1 MPKEK
6 KIVVGLELKD
16 KKFLT
21 GLSQINKSVQDVGK
35 TVKKIITETGGDFA
49 TLSGKIDQTKGAIN
63 RGNTTM
69 TTMVKVLREIRT
81 HLADLKGSVGT
92 TNTALD
98 TLNKTAGRTETG
110 IKQIKGAVNQV
121 STEVK
126 QFSTSVNATIAST
139 NQLANA
145 NMQVAQSFNA
155 VGQAAQTSSSTGLAN
170 VQNAYDRLRS
180 SGRNALGS
188 ISSGGVGEFIDIF
201 NPARVAKA
209 AGWNM
214 AYKIADAPMRAFQ
227 GIASGAKQAIDNTS
241 KLEGTMFDLQ
251 AYLGG
256 AAQDE
261 FQKLAKTMGK
271 TGTDEQLNDAGLEI
285 LQQKILLIGQQ
296 STFTAAQIADA
307 AQNAAKAGVSL
318 EEIAGEGGT
327 ALESINYLAQNTGE
341 SLESSAT
348 QVAKL
353 QALFES
359 NLAKS
364 QQAMGQSVHAGKQ
377 YQMIVD
383 GLATADMSS
392 AASAQE
398 LTQALFNVGGSASNL
413 NMSFFE
419 TVSLVSQMVP
429 AFESAASAGTSLKYV
444 FSGISGGR
452 SIKAKGAMQR
462 FNLMD
467 QFGQSV
473 FFGKN
478 EKTGKTE
485 FKGIEFMTEKLR
497 EVFGDESG
505 MAVDVRNRVITDI
518 FGQDALKAVSRM
530 VSMTDEQ
537 AQEMYKMAADMT
549 SNAASG
555 VEAAANLAMI
565 KNEGLEFDI
574 EYFRG
579 TIDALQTTLTM
590 PLMKPMSNFV
600 KTFSSIG
607 DAAFAVLTDA
617 KDADTT
623 IKTIKTEFMGTS
635 LLPGAEAL
643 MDTAV
648 KFARTLGGV
657 LKVITTE
664 GYSISSVSKAI
675 ATLFGGSK
683 NEISARAAEFEGL
696 LKRTYAGLEKFVKT
710 VPSMLEKL
718 AKGSLIAF
726 DALIRALTWI
736 AENWETVY
744 KGIETVISALIVSKV
759 VSFTT
764 EIGNMGIAL
773 FDMAKGAKAAGGWL
787 ATIAG
792 INTGYAGGITQLV
805 QGAAG
810 KLSGAAGASAIPTM
824 SGVGSTAAAGAQAA
838 AAGATATNAAAKS
851 IPILVRLVGAWQ
863 SFTMALGAAK
873 AALTSVAW
881 WFGTGILVGKLLL
894 VAAVLAGLAAAWQNN
909 TANLASWTKKHL
921 AAVGAYFSDFANLF
935 AYVWDRLSTTF
946 TSAGTRFQDFW
957 TWFSELAKGS
967 VAVAGLAEMAKGVMQ
982 ILEGLLVFVGG
993 VFKLLIGLITFDYHL
1008 IGEALTDIG
1017 ISIVTAVAGVFR
1029 TFSGLVETA
1038 VGVVVDAINKISET
1052 LTGNKLISF
1061 DLAYAWEKMNNFLE
1075 VGAGTANDIDKGYRQ
1090 GLKDAT
1096 KGTAA
1101 ATSAFVNKAIT
1112 GPTTSIL
1119 LTNSPSI
1126 WAYARAQDIGAG
1138 FIEGF
1143 YDVTDKV
1150 ADAMAT
1156 MMHVSIDRTNQTITK
1171 SVATMQK
1178 NVAGMTTATSSPALT
1193 AATKNVASPANKG
1206 TTEEQFLERAERY
1219 DKTGQRYAFSMP
1231 RTTFVPDFLKAGT
1244 SYIPQAAGYNP
1255 NAKFSPGY
1263 SMPGDSVSGR
1273 DLAIA
1278 GALAMDQKFIDH
1290 YQELFPDEKIDKTFI
1305 LNTILSGMAGYGET
1319 TTATRDA
1326 ALKDVAN
1333 SLGFESFNK
1342 YATSQQGVNA
1352 VRDAENV
1359 KRATATQYGLNPIR
1373 DPQTGERLQI
1383 TNPKELLEYF
1393 SAQTPT
1399 YRESSR
1405 GGPLLSVPTKFM
1417 KKQTAYMEDNAYF
1430 SELTTRLLDKRLRP
1444 SRDTFA
1450 TNEKGSLL
1458 YRAGETFKQSD
1469 TQIKNAMGM
1478 VIGEFDKS
1486 LGKYVVSLD
1495 EFNQQMQANGAA
1507 YGAIFGDVFSNIKQ
1521 NLTLT
1526 GNEVAVPTDDIT
1538 RYTQGAANLFGQI
1551 GDGKVTLPYVDPYN
1565 IMGYVEKYLGP
1576 SQYLGQGVFMHMGYT
1591 KDPNSVDLIETS
1603 YEARDLT
1610 PEEMNARNKPLDFVP
1625 VTQLPQMGSFFTDSI
1640 IPESY
1645 DGPSGMVSPDIA
1657 AYKQLYGEKGIE
1669 YHGLTKLFQSTPTLV
1684 DQYAQVGNRAATFL
1698 SMKQGKLNPEDY
1710 KTFQELLAL
1719 DQKDKDNF
1727 LAASKTLAAEQ
1738 NKIMSDPALT
1748 QEQKNTNV
1756 ARLQNDFTYN
1766 NRAMAG
1772 SYRDV
1777 LGVKVGGL
1785 ADYDTAVSE
1794 GKISEQAKPYTD
1806 TAFQRVREAYANAL
1820 DPKNQSEAFKK
1831 LSPEEQDRI
1840 KEAALQ
1846 LPLQTQAYYNSAIA
1860 DGVITDTERKLLEQ
1874 YSGDDAA
1881 AVAALIASA
1890 TLPTQ
1895 DQLNAAY
1902 APYLHGT
1909 ATVTAASNITGVAA
1923 PAFLAGLANI
1933 VTATAVL
1940 HGQEYA
1946 NAFIQGIA
1954 TDAEGNKIGLA
1965 SVTVLDAL
1973 SADPASIVKNG
1984 IKAGESLPEGIWQGI
1999 ANGTKVLAYKVTK
2012 YFGPA
2017 NESGDRNL
2025 IKVVR
2030 EAIKAKSPSGLYRDF
2045 VGLPIIEGVAEGI
2058 TDNKY
2063 LVEKALKDAIGIGSG
2078 TISAGLDAG
2087 SGVNDPEAG
2096 AFSGSE
2102 QTVSPYFLMGQSAS
2116 KDFVRGFVNAEDPIN
2131 AFSVA
2136 LMTAI
2141 SNPFNPQS
2149 MESSV
2154 LTMFAKVID
2163 FGKKIGRVLID
2174 DGFTPVI
2181 DGKTEEPWTFAT
2193 VVGLALAHTVSDEE
2207 GKWRPQAEALGKS
2220 ISLGIA
2226 AGIADGEAVGKMI
2239 ANVEAAVQAALK
2251 AGQDEI
2257 NANSPS
2263 RLFADKIGSPITEG
2277 IARGITD
2284 SSYMLDSAMGGL
2296 MDGAT
2301 RNYRPDISPVAL
2313 AGQRQAQI
2321 NAQNTYNYNLGVHTS
2336 QNPQVVQRS
2345 FAVMQS
2351 FTGES

>member
-16 KKFLT
+16 REFLN
-21 GLSQINKSVQDVGK
+21 GLKAINESVTKVGQNVGK
-35 TVKKIITETGGDFA
+35 LVTSMGGDFS
-49 TLSGKIDQTKGAIN
+49 TLSKAVKSNATAIGT
-63 RGNTTM
+63 GNKSLTDL
-69 TTMVKVLREIRT
+69 KDILKEIRT
-81 HLADLKGSVGT
+81 HLADLKSSVGT
-92 TNTALD
+92 TNTALN

-110 IKQIKGAVNQV
+110 IKQIKTAVDGV

-126 QFSTSVNATIAST
+126 QFGTVVNATVTST

-155 VGQAAQTSSSTGLAN
+155 VGQAAQTSASTGL
-170 VQNAYDRLRS
+170 QNAQNAFDRFKSHSR
-180 SGRNALGS
+180 GAFGS
-188 ISSGGVGEFIDIF
+188 IAEGGAIGGLLDIF
-201 NPARVAKA
+201 SPTRIAKA

-227 GIASGAKQAIDNTS
+227 GIAAGADQAIKNS
-241 KLEGTMFDLQ
+241 QQLEGTMFDLQ

-256 AAQDE
+256 PAQDA
-261 FQKLAKTMGK
+261 FQNLAKAMGQ
-271 TGTDEQLNDAGLEI
+271 TGSGEALNDAGMQV
-285 LQQKILLIGQQ
+285 LQNKILSIGQAT
-296 STFTAAQIADA
+296 TFTANEIANA
-307 AQNAAKAGVSL
+307 TVNAAKAGISL

-327 ALESINYLAQNTGE
+327 ALDAISYLSQNTGE

-359 NLAKS
+359 NLARS
-364 QQAMGQSVHAGKQ
+364 QEAMGKAAHAGEQ

-398 LTQALFNVGGSASNL
+398 LTEALFNVGGSASNL
-413 NMSFFE
+413 NISFFE
-419 TVSLVSQMVP
+419 TMSLVSQMVP

-452 SIKAKGAMQR
+452 SVKAKGAMQR

-467 QFGQSV
+467 ESGQSV

-478 EKTGKTE
+478 ELTGKTE

-497 EVFGDESG
+497 EVFGEKSG

-549 SNAASG
+549 SNAAAG
-555 VEAAANLAMI
+555 VRSAEQLAQI
-565 KNEGLEFDI
+565 KNEGLEYDI
-574 EYFRG
+574 EYLKG
-579 TIDALQTTLTM
+579 TLDALQTTLTM

-617 KDADTT
+617 QDADTK
-623 IKTIKTEFMGTS
+623 IKKIRTEFIPTS

-643 MDTAV
+643 MDTAI
-648 KFARTLGGV
+648 KFARTLSGV
-657 LKVITTE
+657 LKVITKE
-664 GYSISSVSKAI
+664 GYSINSVSKAL

-683 NEISARAAEFEGL
+683 KEISARAAEFEGL
-696 LKRTYAGLEKFVKT
+696 LKRTYAGLEKFVKA

-718 AKGSLIAF
+718 AKWSLRAF

-736 AENWETVY
+736 SENWETVY
-744 KGIETVISALIVSKV
+744 KGLMTVISALLVSRV
-759 VSFTT
+759 VSFTS
-764 EIGNMGIAL
+764 EIINMGIAL
-773 FDMAKGAKAAGGWL
+773 FDMAKGAKAAGGYL

-792 INTGYAGGITQLV
+792 INTGNAGGITQLV

-838 AAGATATNAAAKS
+838 AAGATATTKAAAS
-851 IPILVRLVGAWQ
+851 IPIMVRLIGAWQ

-881 WFGTGILVGKLLL
+881 WLGTGVIAIKLIAI
-894 VAAVLAGLAAAWQNN
+894 AAVLAGLAAAWQNN

-921 AAVGAYFSDFANLF
+921 GEVGAYFSDFANLF
-935 AYVWDRLSTTF
+935 AYVWDRLSTSF
-946 TSAGTRFQDFW
+946 TSAGIRFQDFW
-957 TWFSELAKGS
+957 AWFSELAKGS

-993 VFKLLIGLITFDYHL
+993 VFKLLIGAITLDYHL

-1029 TFSGLVETA
+1029 TFSGFVETA

-1119 LTNSPSI
+1119 LTNSPSM
-1126 WAYARAQDIGAG
+1126 WAYARAQDVGQG
-1138 FIEGF
+1138 FADGF
-1143 YDVTDKV
+1143 YDATDKV
-1150 ADAMAT
+1150 ANAMAS
-1156 MMHVSIDRTNQTITK
+1156 MMHVSMDRASQVLSTSTT
-1171 SVATMQK
+1171 AMQQSI
-1178 NVAGMTTATSSPALT
+1178 AGMTTVSSTPTST
-1193 AATKNVASPANKG
+1193 VTTKNVVSPANKG
-1206 TTEEQFLERAERY
+1206 VTEEEWLERAERY
-1219 DKTGQRYAFSMP
+1219 DKTGQSYAFSNP
-1231 RTTFVPDFLKAGT
+1231 TTTFVPDFLKSGS

-1255 NAKFSPGY
+1255 NAKPPAGY
-1263 SMPGDSVSGR
+1263 NMPGDGFSVQ
-1273 DLAIA
+1273 DHAIA
-1278 GALAMDQKFIDH
+1278 GALAMDQVFLDH
-1290 YQELFPDEKIDKTFI
+1290 YQTLFPDKKIDKTFV
-1305 LNTILSGMAGYGET
+1305 LNTVLKGGVGGGLLTPAEMYGEGT
-1319 TTATRDA
+1319 KEARDA
-1326 ALKDVAN
+1326 ALLDVAN
-1333 SLGFESFNK
+1333 TLGFDSFDR
-1342 YATSQQGVNA
+1342 YAVSQQGVNA
-1352 VRDAENV
+1352 VRDSENA
-1359 KRATATQYGLNPIR
+1359 KRNRVTTPA
-1373 DPQTGERLQI
+1373 
-1383 TNPKELLEYF
+1383 ELLKVYSE
-1393 SAQTPT
+1393 QMPT
-1399 YRESSR
+1399 YRESSL
-1405 GGPLLSVPTKFM
+1405 GGPMLSVPTKFM

-1450 TNEKGSLL
+1450 TNEKGSLFT
-1458 YRAGETFKQSD
+1458 RAGETFKQSD

-1495 EFNQQMQANGAA
+1495 TFNQQMQANGAA
-1507 YGAIFGDVFSNIKQ
+1507 YGAIFGNIFSNIKE

-1526 GNEVAVPTDDIT
+1526 GNETVVPKGDIA
-1538 RYTQGAANLFGQI
+1538 RYTQGAADQFGMI
-1551 GDGKVTLPYVDPYN
+1551 GTGTVNIPNKKTFSLPSGLAFESAGGGGYWRVGTSADLRSDRVTS
-1565 IMGYVEKYLGP
+1565 IRT
-1576 SQYLGQGVFMHMGYT
+1576 ST
-1591 KDPNSVDLIETS
+1591 ETR
-1603 YEARDLT
+1603 AATR
-1610 PEEMNARNKPLDFVP
+1610 EEMAGASPDMPFVP
-1625 VTQLPQMGSFFTDSI
+1625 VTALPQAASFFTDSI
-1640 IPESY
+1640 IPEQY
-1645 DGPSGMVSPDIA
+1645 DGEHGRVSTDVA
-1657 AYKQLYGEKGIE
+1657 AYKKMYGASGLEFR
-1669 YHGLTKLFQSTPTLV
+1669 GLTKLFEGNQELTS
-1684 DQYAQVGNRAATFL
+1684 QYAQVGNRAATFL
-1698 SMKQGKLNPEDY
+1698 SLKQGKLNKEDY
-1710 KTFQELLAL
+1710 GTFMVLLA
-1719 DQKDKDNF
+1719 KDKADKEAF
-1727 LAASKTLAAEQ
+1727 IKAAQLLKTEQ
-1738 NKIMSDPALT
+1738 EAVQNDATLTPEQKQQKLT
-1748 QEQKNTNV
+1748 QLSSSFGYAQSSL
-1756 ARLQNDFTYN
+1756 AGTY
-1766 NRAMAG
+1766 RE
-1772 SYRDV
+1772 V
-1777 LGVKVGGL
+1777 LGVKVGSL
-1785 ADYDTAVSE
+1785 ADYDTKVVANEVP
-1794 GKISEQAKPYTD
+1794 EQAKQYTD
-1806 TAFQRVREAYANAL
+1806 TAFQRVREAYAGAV
-1820 DPKNQSEAFKK
+1820 DPKNWSEAFKK
-1831 LSPEEQDRI
+1831 LTPEQQEKLKTAVQ
-1840 KEAALQ
+1840 EM
-1846 LPLQTQAYYNSAIA
+1846 PLATQAYYNDAIK
-1860 DGVITDTERKLLEQ
+1860 DGVITDSERILLEQ
-1874 YSGDDAA
+1874 YSQEDAKRIGEI
-1881 AVAALIASA
+1881 IAGGV
-1890 TLPTQ
+1890 LPTQ
-1895 DQLNAAY
+1895 EQLDAAFQ
-1902 APYLHGT
+1902 PYIDGT
-1909 ATVTAASNITGVAA
+1909 ATYTAAENITGILSDSYISGVKNIVG
-1923 PAFLAGLANI
+1923 GLAK
-1933 VTATAVL
+1933 TL
-1940 HGQEYA
+1940 GQ
-1946 NAFIQGIA
+1946 NAIDAFVNGWL
-1954 TDAEGNKIGLA
+1954 TDPEGNKIDLN
-1965 SVTVLDAL
+1965 SITVQDILNLDP
-1973 SADPASIVKNG
+1973 DK
-1984 IKAGESLPEGIWQGI
+1984 IKAQGIVIGSSIPEGIAQGI
-1999 ANGTKVLAYKVTK
+1999 KNNSTLTRTIIEELGPNGNVLKTVT
-2012 YFGPA
+2012 GPWVLKT
-2017 NESGDRNL
+2017 G
-2025 IKVVR
+2025 
-2030 EAIKAKSPSGLYRDF
+2030 SPSKLYRDE
-2045 VGLPIIEGVAEGI
+2045 VGKPMIEGVAEGI
-2058 TDNKY
+2058 KENASS
-2063 LVEKALKDAIGIGSG
+2063 VEEAMKLALGMGSSALKTGQGFIPE
-2078 TISAGLDAG
+2078 
-2087 SGVNDPEAG
+2087 GVAG
-2096 AFSGSE
+2096 APAE
-2102 QTVSPYFLMGQSAS
+2102 DKTKVSPYFLMGQSAS
-2116 KDFVRGFVNAEDPIN
+2116 KDFIKGFVNAEDPIN

-2149 MESSV
+2149 METPV
-2154 LTMFAKVID
+2154 LSMFAKVTD

-2193 VVGLALAHTVSDEE
+2193 VVGLALAHTVGDEE

-2220 ISLGIA
+2220 ISHGIA
-2226 AGIADGEAVGKMI
+2226 EGIADSAAVGKMI
-2239 ANVEAAVQAALK
+2239 ANVEAAVQAALD
-2251 AGQDEI
+2251 AGQVKI

>member
-126 QFSTSVNATIAST
+126 QFGTSVNATIAST

-170 VQNAYDRLRS
+170 VQNAYDRLKS

-188 ISSGGVGEFIDIF
+188 ISSGGVGEFLDVF

-209 AGWNM
+209 AGWNL

-227 GIASGAKQAIDNTS
+227 GIASGAKQAIDNAS
-241 KLEGTMFDLQ
+241 QLEGTMFDLQ

-271 TGTDEQLNDAGLEI
+271 TGTDEQLNDAGLEV
-285 LQQKILLIGQQ
+285 LQKKILTIGQQ
-296 STFTAAQIADA
+296 STFTAAQIAEA

-327 ALESINYLAQNTGE
+327 ALESISYLAQNTGE

-364 QQAMGQSVHAGKQ
+364 QQAMGQSVHAGRQ
-377 YQMIVD
+377 YQLIVD

-392 AASAQE
+392 AASAKE
-398 LTQALFNVGGSASNL
+398 LTEALFNVGGSASNL
-413 NMSFFE
+413 NISFFE
-419 TVSLVSQMVP
+419 TMSLVSQMVP

-452 SIKAKGAMQR
+452 SVKAKGAMQR

-467 QFGQSV
+467 ESGQSV

-478 EKTGKTE
+478 EETGKTE

-555 VEAAANLAMI
+555 VQAAQNLAMI
-565 KNEGLEFDI
+565 KNEGLEYDI
-574 EYFRG
+574 EYFKG

-617 KDADTT
+617 KDADET

-657 LKVITTE
+657 LKVITEE

-718 AKGSLIAF
+718 AKGGLWAF

-744 KGIETVISALIVSKV
+744 KGLMTVISALIVSKV

-792 INTGYAGGITQLV
+792 INTGNAGGITQLV

-824 SGVGSTAAAGAQAA
+824 SGVGSTAAAGVTAA
-838 AAGATATNAAAKS
+838 AAGTTAAASS
-851 IPILVRLVGAWQ
+851 IPIMTRLMGLWTSFATAVGSAWASLGSFSGLLTLVSRAIGFLISPFVLLTAAIV
-863 SFTMALGAAK
+863 SFYVT
-873 AALTSVAW
+873 
-881 WFGTGILVGKLLL
+881 
-894 VAAVLAGLAAAWQNN
+894 WQNN
-909 TANLASWTKKHL
+909 TAGMTDFLTEKFGNTFQYILQTVSMFGSGFLPIWTAITTAFSDISKSTFMDGLANIFKAAGTILEGAVLIIGGTLKLIVGIFTGNFDLIKSGGADFL
-921 AAVGAYFSDFANLF
+921 YGIGSVLQGAVGAIMGALQGVVNGAIDLLNSLF
-935 AYVWDRLSTTF
+935 RLVGIKEIDNKRF
-946 TSAGTRFQDFW
+946 TSDMTKGTDVVLKAGGAKAATNFASGLSAGLKNSGPIVALAARTLVKNHMLDVVDDTQDSHSDSKKAIEDGENFGSGYA
-957 TWFSELAKGS
+957 TGLNNSTDLVASAAENLVNAAREPFINAAGFDFKGVYANALTAQVNSLVNKSSTSSLAISSEIYKQNPQTISSSASPAKGF
-967 VAVAGLAEMAKGVMQ
+967 GPG
-982 ILEGLLVFVGG
+982 
-993 VFKLLIGLITFDYHL
+993 Y
-1008 IGEALTDIG
+1008 
-1017 ISIVTAVAGVFR
+1017 
-1029 TFSGLVETA
+1029 
-1038 VGVVVDAINKISET
+1038 T
-1052 LTGNKLISF
+1052 LTGNPIVDAKSIGTLSF
-1061 DLAYAWEKMNNFLE
+1061 
-1075 VGAGTANDIDKGYRQ
+1075 G
-1090 GLKDAT
+1090 
-1096 KGTAA
+1096 
-1101 ATSAFVNKAIT
+1101 
-1112 GPTTSIL
+1112 
-1119 LTNSPSI
+1119 
-1126 WAYARAQDIGAG
+1126 
-1138 FIEGF
+1138 
-1143 YDVTDKV
+1143 
-1150 ADAMAT
+1150 
-1156 MMHVSIDRTNQTITK
+1156 
-1171 SVATMQK
+1171 
-1178 NVAGMTTATSSPALT
+1178 
-1193 AATKNVASPANKG
+1193 
-1206 TTEEQFLERAERY
+1206 
-1219 DKTGQRYAFSMP
+1219 
-1231 RTTFVPDFLKAGT
+1231 
-1244 SYIPQAAGYNP
+1244 PQAAGELARIAYAE
-1255 NAKFSPGY
+1255 AKSTGVDKETAFEK
-1263 SMPGDSVSGR
+1263 DSLDTLMNSKKLQEIFARDNQGRTLSREDVKQLLTQSGF
-1273 DLAIA
+1273 
-1278 GALAMDQKFIDH
+1278 GARSTKEQ
-1290 YQELFPDEKIDKTFI
+1290 
-1305 LNTILSGMAGYGET
+1305 LS
-1319 TTATRDA
+1319 
-1326 ALKDVAN
+1326 
-1333 SLGFESFNK
+1333 SLIQDMGFESVAAYSASSDFYEADKARRLNAYGPQAVGTIVQKDIAANKKMAQVSLKANLKQSQWLKQAEAHLSLMAASSRPDDMNKVRYEGQGK
-1342 YATSQQGVNA
+1342 YAG
-1352 VRDAENV
+1352 D
-1359 KRATATQYGLNPIR
+1359 
-1373 DPQTGERLQI
+1373 
-1383 TNPKELLEYF
+1383 
-1393 SAQTPT
+1393 
-1399 YRESSR
+1399 
-1405 GGPLLSVPTKFM
+1405 VP
-1417 KKQTAYMEDNAYF
+1417 YY
-1430 SELTTRLLDKRLRP
+1430 LLDSKP
-1444 SRDTFA
+1444 SWLPDTDIKPSYA
-1450 TNEKGSLL
+1450 NRNINIQAINE
-1458 YRAGETFKQSD
+1458 EN
-1469 TQIKNAMGM
+1469 KNK
-1478 VIGEFDKS
+1478 IFDKTRNKFIAS
-1486 LGKYVVSLD
+1486 VEDVNKHLKLVGPAFAAAAQDFAGKAA
-1495 EFNQQMQANGAA
+1495 ANFALAKPSGA
-1507 YGAIFGDVFSNIKQ
+1507 
-1521 NLTLT
+1521 
-1526 GNEVAVPTDDIT
+1526 DDIT
-1538 RYTQGAANLFGQI
+1538 RYTGGAANQFG
-1551 GDGKVTLPYVDPYN
+1551 PYSTYTPPDTSVYRT
-1565 IMGYVEKYLGP
+1565 GYVTPYGEMQNAP
-1576 SQYLGQGVFMHMGYT
+1576 FQQYLGLGNYLNMAGNPIMGI
-1591 KDPNSVDLIETS
+1591 VERLVETS
-1603 YEARDLT
+1603 YETKNLT
-1610 PEEMNARNKPLDFVP
+1610 PDEIKGNNAKLDFVP
-1625 VTQLPQMGSFFTDSI
+1625 VKQLPQMASFFTDSI

-1645 DGPSGMVSPDIA
+1645 DGPNGMVSPDIA
-1657 AYKQLYGEKGIE
+1657 AYKQLYGSAGIE
-1669 YHGLTKLFQSTPTLV
+1669 HQGLSKLFQSTPALA

-1698 SMKQGKLNPEDY
+1698 SMKQGKLTPEDY

-1738 NKIMSDPALT
+1738 NKITSDPALT
-1748 QEQKNTNV
+1748 QEQKNTKI
-1756 ARLQNDFTYN
+1756 AGLQSDFTYN

-1785 ADYDTAVSE
+1785 ADYDTAISE

-1840 KEAALQ
+1840 KKAALE

-1874 YSGDDAA
+1874 YSGADAI
-1881 AVAALIASA
+1881 AVAELIASA

-1902 APYLHGT
+1902 KPYVDGT

-1923 PAFLAGLANI
+1923 PAYLDGLGAIISAAGLK
-1933 VTATAVL
+1933 

-1946 NAFIQGIA
+1946 AALSQGVAFDKDGNAFNLGDVVIQDAVNLSPEVVKAQGIL
-1954 TDAEGNKIGLA
+1954 I
-1965 SVTVLDAL
+1965 
-1973 SADPASIVKNG
+1973 
-1984 IKAGESLPEGIWQGI
+1984 GESLPEGIAEGVASGMTVVTAKI
-1999 ANGTKVLAYKVTK
+1999 TKTFENSRLV
-2012 YFGPA
+2012 
-2017 NESGDRNL
+2017 S
-2025 IKVVR
+2025 VVR
-2030 EAIKAKSPSGLYRDF
+2030 ELYDIKSPSGVFEREI
-2045 VGLPIIEGVAEGI
+2045 GLPIALGVAKGIENGKESVIVAMQKILNPSNFLSKGGPEGMGG
-2058 TDNKY
+2058 
-2063 LVEKALKDAIGIGSG
+2063 VGSQGAEAAAAG
-2078 TISAGLDAG
+2078 TQT
-2087 SGVNDPEAG
+2087 
-2096 AFSGSE
+2096 

-2193 VVGLALAHTVSDEE
+2193 VVGLALAHTVGDEE

-2239 ANVEAAVQAALK
+2239 ANVEAAVQAALD
-2251 AGQDEI
+2251 AGQVKI

-2321 NAQNTYNYNLGVHTS
+2321 NAQNTYNYNLGIHTS